1 MRSLQCRK
9 TKAAIRSTPSGTS
22 ARTVFAGFLAAR
34 ADNIRRHEDMAMG
47 YGREGEG
54 MKAWDYGGEGE
65 GIKAWGYGEA

>member
-1 MRSLQCRK
+1 M
-9 TKAAIRSTPSGTS
+9 G
-22 ARTVFAGFLAAR
+22 
-34 ADNIRRHEDMAMG
+34 MG